1 MRCRAPPTTHQCLE
15 YQMRVIYPCEESKTL
30 MGDKVRRD
38 YCRHNAGELIAG
50 GTDAKLDEFPHMV
63 LLGYGS
69 NISSADWNFC
79 AGTLISDRFILTA
92 ATCTATRLNDDAAR
106 NKTGGNGS
114 EQ

>member
-1 MRCRAPPTTHQCLE
+1 
-15 YQMRVIYPCEESKTL
+15 MRVIYPCEESKTL

-69 NISSADWNFC
+69 NISSAEWSIC

-92 ATCTATRLNDDAAR
+92 AWCTEYR
-106 NKTGGNGS
+106 
-114 EQ
+114 

>member
-1 MRCRAPPTTHQCLE
+1 
-15 YQMRVIYPCEESKTL
+15 MRVIYPCEESKTL

-92 ATCTATRLNDDAAR
+92 ATCTATRL
-106 NKTGGNGS
+106 
-114 EQ
+114 